1 MTKSN
6 LFASLYFALAVIGLV
21 ATWFFNIQYF
31 AASGNPAFTAYMATL
46 LVNPATT
53 AVTIDIYVCAVVFSI
68 WIFRESKRVQVKW
81 PIAYVFLSFGIGLG
95 FALPLYL
102 GFRELA
108 LARSVPRGNL
118 P

>member
-6 LFASLYFALAVIGLV
+6 LFASIYVVLEVIGLV
-21 ATWFFNIQYF
+21 ATLFFTV
-31 AASGNPAFTAYMATL
+31 SGNSAFTAYLATL
-46 LVNPATT
+46 LVNPSTT

-68 WIFRESKRVQVKW
+68 WVFWESKRVQVKW

-108 LARSVPRGNL
+108 LAREAPR
-118 P
+118 